1 MPCGFSQVFPGDD
14 YQTRFFFNL
23 RQRPR
28 PQISIARRHP
38 GRGPLYACRSVSA
51 RHKKYLEKVA
61 EPPMF
66 WCLTT
71 VFFCS
76 KGTLRKHMSSFHLH
90 SSSFSTSIKD
100 VRMRLYLF
108 LPCLILLSAIF
119 NKNWTLGFLPWCLRN
134 GRASGMVS
142 IQVHVSRSHLAYA
155 KGPSR
160 KLRWVVIRG

>member
-1 MPCGFSQVFPGDD
+1 MWIFPGLPGDD

-71 VFFCS
+71 VFFVQKVRYESTCLHFTCILHPFQHLLKMYVCVFICS
-76 KGTLRKHMSSFHLH
+76 YLVWFCWVQ
-90 SSSFSTSIKD
+90 FSTKIEH
-100 VRMRLYLF
+100 
-108 LPCLILLSAIF
+108 
-119 NKNWTLGFLPWCLRN
+119 LGSCPDAWE
-134 GRASGMVS
+134 MVE
-142 IQVHVSRSHLAYA
+142 HLAWFLS
-155 KGPSR
+155 KCMFHGLTSLMR
-160 KLRWVVIRG
+160 KDLHASCVGL